1 MSVFQRPRVVRLAAL
16 ALAMLVMV
24 PASYAVVTKVFLTV
38 DTDKPASELEA
49 DLRHQLEQAGID
61 DTTVAVEETEGEHT
75 KVSIMAR
82 HLSDD
87 GGELPEFEVN
97 VIGSHTG
104 PGAEALRVELDGDGM
119 SPEQLELVRAALMD
133 DDTIAALHRDDDD
146 RDDAEV
152 ASDLEAAFAAQGVGF
167 VSVSVDAGSVLIRHL
182 DQ

>member
-1 MSVFQRPRVVRLAAL
+1 MSIFQRPRVIRLAVL

-49 DLRHQLEQAGID
+49 DLRQQLEQAGID

-87 GGELPEFEVN
+87 DGERPEFELN

-104 PGAEALRVELDGDGM
+104 PGAQALRMEIDGAGM
-119 SPEQLELVRAALMD
+119 SPEQLDLVRGALMD
-133 DDTIAALHRDDDD
+133 DETIAVLHREDDD
-146 RDDAEV
+146 RDDEEI
-152 ASDLEAAFAAQGVGF
+152 ASDLEAAFAAQGVDF
-167 VSVSVDAGSVLIRHL
+167 ISVSVDAGSVLIRHL
-182 DQ
+182 DE